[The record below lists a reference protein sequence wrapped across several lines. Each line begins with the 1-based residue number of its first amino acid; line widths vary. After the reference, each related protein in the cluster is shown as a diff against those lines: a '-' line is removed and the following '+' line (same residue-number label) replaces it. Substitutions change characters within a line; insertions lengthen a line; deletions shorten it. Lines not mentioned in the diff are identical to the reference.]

1 MMDELSVIQK
11 IVVWAFPV
19 IFAVTVHEYAH
30 GWLAKRYG
38 DNTGYSAGLLTLN
51 PIKQIDLMGT
61 IIVPLL
67 LIITNSGFV
76 FGWAKGMPVDARN
89 FKNPRKDSALV
100 ALAGPMA
107 NLFMAIAW
115 ALLAR
120 LAITLNIE
128 EISVPLIYSS
138 VAGIGLNAVLT
149 ILNLLP
155 IPPLDGGKVLSGI
168 LPDYWAWQYS
178 KLEPYGF
185 MILMVLLFTHILDSI
200 IMYPFGFLKDILFN
214 IAGLS

>member
-1 MMDELSVIQK
+1 MMDDLSVIQK

-61 IIVPLL
+61 IVVPLL
-67 LIITNSGFV
+67 LIMTNSGFV
-76 FGWAKGMPVDARN
+76 FGWAKGMPINPKN
-89 FKNPRKDSALV
+89 FKNPRKDAALV
-100 ALAGPMA
+100 ALAGPVA
-107 NLFMAIAW
+107 NLLMAIAW

-120 LAITLNIE
+120 LAIILNIE
-128 EISVPLIYSS
+128 AISVPLIYSS
-138 VAGIGLNAVLT
+138 IAGISLNLVLT
-149 ILNLLP
+149 VFNLLP
-155 IPPLDGGKVLSGI
+155 IPPLDGSRVLLGI
-168 LPDYWAWQYS
+168 LPNYWSWQYS

-185 MILMVLLFTHILDSI
+185 IILMILLFSHVLDSI
-200 IMYPFGFLKDILFN
+200 IMYPFGFLKEIFFN